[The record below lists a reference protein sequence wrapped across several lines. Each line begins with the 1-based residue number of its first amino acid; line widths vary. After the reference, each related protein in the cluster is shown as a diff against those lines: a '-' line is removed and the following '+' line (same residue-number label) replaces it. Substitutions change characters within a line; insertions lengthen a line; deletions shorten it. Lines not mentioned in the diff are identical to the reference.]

1 MSTPDLKAL
10 PRPPPSAPDRAPVPT
25 VGPVS
30 PCGFGPILQQ
40 ELALQAA
47 VEVQRGSIGNPP
59 ARDLERVLRHQQAQ
73 LSEDRTALDRRCD
86 ELPHG
91 ERFRRPGWRHL
102 SPTQGRAERSLPGG
116 GLEALAARHL
126 VLAGHIRDVM
136 VARHQNDTNSALE
149 EVARHHEE
157 MAGVLAALAHE
168 EEAEHAPAASAADG
182 PALQAAAAS
191 GAQRWE
197 NEGGSLD
204 D

>member
-1 MSTPDLKAL
+1 
-10 PRPPPSAPDRAPVPT
+10 
-25 VGPVS
+25 
-30 PCGFGPILQQ
+30 
-40 ELALQAA
+40 
-47 VEVQRGSIGNPP
+47 
-59 ARDLERVLRHQQAQ
+59 
-73 LSEDRTALDRRCD
+73 
-86 ELPHG
+86 
-91 ERFRRPGWRHL
+91 
-102 SPTQGRAERSLPGG
+102 TQGRAERSLPGG

-168 EEAEHAPAASAADG
+168 EEAEHAPASSEADG
-182 PALQAAAAS
+182 PARQGSAAN
-191 GAQRWE
+191 GEQRWE